1 VVVLYGACA
10 GRRRWGCRGR
20 SQAGPW
26 ARKRAALWAVA
37 WSLARQQQGY
47 MLAQIE
53 SELNAPD
60 RAVEGLV
67 GEFGDDGSGVVLFFL
82 KMMI

>member
-1 VVVLYGACA
+1 
-10 GRRRWGCRGR
+10 
-20 SQAGPW
+20 
-26 ARKRAALWAVA
+26 
-37 WSLARQQQGY
+37 

-67 GEFGDDGSGVVLFFL
+67 SSATTGLAVWIFFFFSSSYG
-82 KMMI
+82 